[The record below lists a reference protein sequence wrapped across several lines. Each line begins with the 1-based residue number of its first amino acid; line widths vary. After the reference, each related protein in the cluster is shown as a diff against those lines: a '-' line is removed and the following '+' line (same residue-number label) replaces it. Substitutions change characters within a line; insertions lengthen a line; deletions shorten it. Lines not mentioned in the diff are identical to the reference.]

1 MVWRQASDLLDSRD
15 GDVHHFSTTVSTP
28 VDIQIHEKGIS
39 ISAGPLSRKW
49 ESTDISYVLTQK
61 IPDSRPT
68 QWSLHV
74 DSKDDGMIELLRS
87 FNESHVLTMAESI
100 AVACDARLSEH
111 TGRRVREDEH
121 GMNVITQLNEVGERW
136 NAPVKLDG
144 IRFDFKKNPN
154 GYMVKLPTEIEDG
167 ALAGVIWSSIAAFVL
182 GLMITLATI
191 RTANLF
197 VAASWSLGLTLLT
210 ILAWARLEGPTGNL
224 DNRHRISLTKHTVT
238 IQANLYGLIPRT
250 IGQWP
255 LANLLDLDCNDK
267 GEVTF
272 LLNEIR
278 VRLRL
283 LRPEAEYLVASFGQ
297 ALRDMGVAEHLD
309 VSEEE

>member
-1 MVWRQASDLLDSRD
+1 MVWRQASDLQDSRD
-15 GDVHHFSTTVSTP
+15 GDVQHFSTTVSTP

-61 IPDSRPT
+61 IPDSRPA

-74 DSKDDGMIELLRS
+74 DSKDDGMIELMRS

-121 GMNVITQLNEVGERW
+121 GMNVITQLNEFGDRW
-136 NAPVKLDG
+136 SEPVKLDG
-144 IRFDFKKNPN
+144 LRFDFKETAN
-154 GYMVKLPTEIEDG
+154 GFTVKLPTEMDDD

-197 VAASWSLGLTLLT
+197 VAGAWSLGLTLLT

-238 IQANLYGLIPRT
+238 IQANLYGIIPRT
-250 IGQWP
+250 IGQWQ

-272 LLNEIR
+272 LVNDIR

-283 LRPEAEYLVASFGQ
+283 LRPEAEYLVASFGA
-297 ALRDMGVAEHLD
+297 ALRTLGVTKSITT
-309 VSEEE
+309 SEEE

>member
-1 MVWRQASDLLDSRD
+1 MVWRQASDLLESRD

-28 VDIQIHEKGIS
+28 VDIQVHEKGIS

-61 IPDSRPT
+61 IPDSRPA

-144 IRFDFKKNPN
+144 IRFDFKTNPN
-154 GYMVKLPTEIEDG
+154 GYTVKLPTEMEDG

-210 ILAWARLEGPTGNL
+210 VLAWARLEGPTGNL

-238 IQANLYGLIPRT
+238 IQANLYGFIPRT
-250 IGQWP
+250 IGQWR

-272 LLNEIR
+272 LVNEIR

-297 ALRDMGVAEHLD
+297 AIRDMGLAKHLD

>member
-1 MVWRQASDLLDSRD
+1 M
-15 GDVHHFSTTVSTP
+15 
-28 VDIQIHEKGIS
+28 S
-39 ISAGPLSRKW
+39 ITAGPLSRKW

-61 IPDSRPT
+61 IPDSRPA

-74 DSKDDGMIELLRS
+74 DCKDDGMMELLRS
-87 FNESHVLTMAESI
+87 FNESYVLTMAEAI

-136 NAPVKLDG
+136 DAPVKLDG
-144 IRFDFKKNPN
+144 IRFDFKENPN
-154 GYMVKLPTEIEDG
+154 GYSVRLPTEMDDG
-167 ALAGVIWSSIAAFVL
+167 ALAGVIWSSIAAFIL

-197 VAASWSLGLTLLT
+197 IAASWSLGLTLLT

-224 DNRHRISLTKHTVT
+224 DNRHKISLTKHTIT
-238 IQANLYGLIPRT
+238 IQANLYGVIPRT

-255 LANLLDLDCNDK
+255 LANLLDLDCNDQ

-272 LLNEIR
+272 LVNEMR

-283 LRPEAEYLVASFGQ
+283 LRPEAEYLVASFGA
-297 ALRDMGVAEHLD
+297 ALRTLGVAKGLD
-309 VSEEE
+309 VDASEEE